1 MKAPLSRRRAGKKQP
16 AARIR
21 GNRRHLGRGISR
33 IIERSYRKQD
43 VTIHIDPTLAVIAID
58 LLRSHFREMIE
69 RIESEGRLH
78 FDRAHRHRLLEIL
91 EEINDRC
98 AVKTGV
104 LEVAAAYSRLRRIA
118 SRSGAD
124 SGLPSRTPRPMHRF
138 GRFDTEA
145 RDDAPEDRTG
155 CSGT

>member
-1 MKAPLSRRRAGKKQP
+1 MKTSLSKRRAGKKQP

-21 GNRRHLGRGISR
+21 GNRRHLGQGISR

-43 VTIHIDPTLAVIAID
+43 VTIHIDPTIAVIAID

-69 RIESEGRLH
+69 RIESEGHLH
-78 FDRAHRHRLLEIL
+78 FDRAHRYRLLEIL

-104 LEVAAAYSRLRRIA
+104 LEVAAAYSRLRQIA
-118 SRSGAD
+118 LRSEAD
-124 SGLPSRTPRPMHRF
+124 SRLPRRNPRTP
-138 GRFDTEA
+138 
-145 RDDAPEDRTG
+145 
-155 CSGT
+155 